1 VVVIHGKRLQSI
13 GFAMSILP

>member
-13 GFAMSILP
+13 GFAISILP